1 MAVRKSAG
9 KKAIF
14 FIFISVDLFQ
24 NFGLQPLTDECR
36 QSIDFDRL
44 IISMRCPPQN
54 LTEKGTQM
62 NLFQRISI
70 ILGALGVAVG
80 AFGAHILKPVIESN
94 GRMNTWETGMQYYWI
109 HTLALLIVTLIIP
122 TQTLLRWVVVIWLI
136 SITLFSGSLFALATG
151 APNFVG
157 AITPLGGAG
166 FIIGWV
172 MLLKLKFD
180 R

>member
-1 MAVRKSAG
+1 
-9 KKAIF
+9 
-14 FIFISVDLFQ
+14 
-24 NFGLQPLTDECR
+24 
-36 QSIDFDRL
+36 
-44 IISMRCPPQN
+44 
-54 LTEKGTQM
+54 M

-70 ILGALGVAVG
+70 ILGAMGVAVG
-80 AFGAHILKPVIESN
+80 AFGAHILKPMIESN
-94 GRMNTWETGMQYYWI
+94 GRLNTWETGMQYYWI
-109 HTLALLIVTLIIP
+109 HTLALLIVASIIP
-122 TQTLLRWVVVIWLI
+122 TQKLLRWIVVIWI
-136 SITLFSGSLFALATG
+136 VSITLFSGSLFALATG